1 MAFSVVTAGEYIGN
15 GVAVAINSSG
25 YAIPADPFSADRSR
39 VVGISDGVTEAGSR
53 VRIVLTDYAAV
64 STAGLTLGKPAY
76 LSIHGSGILTTDFN
90 NVASGY
96 IEFCNETN
104 NTIGLIPSRRQVEWN
119 GGYVNKPMTPNCLA
133 RYFFSGFSYRFFY
146 FNLFFYFSWFNFF
159 CYFT

>member
-53 VRIVLTDYAAV
+53 VRIVLTDTAAV

-96 IEFCNETN
+96 IEFFDPFFVTQVGGALGAGTIKIEIEDGILTSSTN
-104 NTIGLIPSRRQVEWN
+104 TALLTEDQSPLIEYLVAEDGSKILLEN
-119 GGYVNKPMTPNCLA
+119 A
-133 RYFFSGFSYRFFY
+133 
-146 FNLFFYFSWFNFF
+146 
-159 CYFT
+159 

>member
-53 VRIVLTDYAAV
+53 VRIVLTDTAAV

-96 IEFCNETN
+96 IDLFDPFYVTQVGGALGAGTIKIEIEDGILTSSTN
-104 NTIGLIPSRRQVEWN
+104 TALLTEDQSPLIEYLVAEDGSKILLEN
-119 GGYVNKPMTPNCLA
+119 A
-133 RYFFSGFSYRFFY
+133 
-146 FNLFFYFSWFNFF
+146 
-159 CYFT
+159 